1 MAAAPSEPDSA
12 ESDSESSSSTSEDS
26 DPKRQRRT
34 ETPTINH
41 MKRKAGPAE
50 EQYRKRFKATVQQ
63 LGGVRFFAL
72 RQEAEVKQ
80 ARKIESED
88 NREVVSEARENAE
101 MSFEFTQ
108 RRETDRVLRHMLQS
122 VQADLIDLLK
132 VKKLIERERGSVLT
146 QFQEEG

>member
-1 MAAAPSEPDSA
+1 VAAAPSEPDST
-12 ESDSESSSSTSEDS
+12 ESGHEASRSTSEYS

-34 ETPTINH
+34 ETPTINTK
-41 MKRKAGPAE
+41 KRKAGPAE
-50 EQYRKRFKATVQQ
+50 EEYQKRFKTTIQQ

-88 NREVVSEARENAE
+88 NREALSEARENAE

-122 VQADLIDLLK
+122 VQADLIGLFK

-146 QFQEEG
+146 QFQEGG